1 MDISVLSHLPN
12 MILQTAG
19 VSQFK
24 ILILS
29 ILCLIG
35 GYVYYQYLH
44 PNIKDGETG
53 HTSILK
59 LPILFLGIYLVLLF
73 LLFIL

>member
-1 MDISVLSHLPN
+1 MDLSVLSHIPN

-29 ILCLIG
+29 VLSLIG
-35 GYVYYQYLH
+35 VFFYYQFLH
-44 PNIKDGETG
+44 PNIKEGEST
-53 HTSILK
+53 HDSVLK

>member
-1 MDISVLSHLPN
+1 MDVSVLSHIPN

-24 ILILS
+24 ILILCVLS
-29 ILCLIG
+29 LIG
-35 GYVYYQYLH
+35 TYVYYQYLH
-44 PNIKDGETG
+44 PNVKMGEDG
-53 HTSILK
+53 HQSILK